1 MGMSEEA
8 LKAWMKPRIIRSDK
22 CLVIKEKYIALGP
35 AEMYPLIPRQLVF
48 ELIKEC
54 RAAQVAINGMA
65 PYVRDEKGPNG
76 WRELQDY
83 GYPKWSDC
91 THEPGWVNEALD
103 YYENLFKTE
112 WTDDSM
118 RYKILLYGGPFLDFS

>member
-22 CLVIKEKYIALGP
+22 CLVIKEKYIAMGP
-35 AEMYPLIPRQLVF
+35 ARMYPLITRQQVF

-54 RAAQVAINGMA
+54 RQAQIGINGM
-65 PYVRDEKGPNG
+65 GPHVPDAAESDG
-76 WRELQDY
+76 WRELKHY
-83 GYPKWSDC
+83 SYPKWSDC
-91 THEPGWVNEALD
+91 TEEPNWVNEALD